1 MEEQITFSAFNLD
14 NYLSQLGTASSGHT
28 SLSLFK
34 ELIDNSIDA
43 SATSIEL
50 SYIER
55 ENTEKIII
63 YKDTGTGMDKE
74 SLFNSVQFYSKNSNG
89 GIGKFGIGGSS
100 TLVNWCDITNTHTNK
115 SLSIISKTPD
125 GTVRSIS
132 VNWDNCNSIEDF
144 NNEVNSSF
152 TVDNHKYITM
162 MESYSHGSIFYISTS
177 PEKFDEIKAVHTPMD
192 IYMDLGQ
199 TYKYYIEKGLT
210 ITVFGEQIKFFSIIN
225 PLLSETINI
234 DLYKNAKNVAY
245 SAIIGKTRLSFTHG
259 KTKKLKKIDFEDIED
274 NWTFSSQLKLK
285 LTFGNNIY
293 SGKEKSHEERSAKQL
308 SIENC
313 VGFREFCTEEGV
325 EDNSE
330 IKLVA
335 NSYIKDLYIC
345 RISNGNSIYKDK
357 GRILGSLEL
366 DSPTRF
372 AADDIALICTHKELV
387 FNAKDDNKIGLVQQ
401 NKSVIEWTNTPKD
414 LKEFIQKVS
423 NKWIRERLSKKFDGI
438 DTIAQKERE
447 RNSPIILFIHR
458 HIERLLRNNDSIFK
472 LGDQD
477 DLNLASNIIKRN
489 IKSFITSKKEKHRVN
504 ATIIQKWFKSLKTLQ
519 SIPTTGFIKF
529 QKFCLWAHYHHNIT
543 IIQKWW
549 KCILF
554 NRNII
559 CYRNK
564 QYKSAKIIQTCWR
577 NYIIQRDNLARKS
590 NASIIIQTKWRQYY
604 ATKILNEERKR
615 EKEFNNLISRFN
627 IQLPTKRNQFI
638 LFKQQFI
645 QFLSLLEQT
654 M

>member
-1 MEEQITFSAFNLD
+1 MEEQITFSAFNLK
-14 NYLSQLGTASSGHT
+14 NYLSQLGTAASGHT

-43 SATSIEL
+43 SATSIKL
-50 SYIER
+50 SYVER
-55 ENTEKIII
+55 ENGDKIII

-100 TLVNWCDITNTHTNK
+100 TLVNWCDVTNTHTNK
-115 SLSIISKTPD
+115 TLTIVSKTQD

-132 VNWDNCNSIEDF
+132 INWDNCNTIEQF
-144 NNEVNSSF
+144 NKEVNSSF
-152 TVDNHKYITM
+152 TVDTHKYITM
-162 MESYSHGSIFYISTS
+162 METYSHGSIFYISTS
-177 PEKFDEIKAVHTPMD
+177 PEKFDKLKEVHTPMD

-210 ITVFGEQIKFFSIIN
+210 ISVFGEQINFFSIIN

-245 SAIIGKTRLSFTHG
+245 SALIGKSRLSFTHG
-259 KTKKLKKIDFEDIED
+259 KTKKLKKISFEDIED
-274 NWTFSSQLKLK
+274 NWTFSSQLRLK

-293 SGKEKSHEERSAKQL
+293 YGKEKSHEERSAKQL
-308 SIENC
+308 TIENC
-313 VGFREFCTEEGV
+313 TGFRDFCTEEGV
-325 EDNSE
+325 EDGSE
-330 IKLVA
+330 VKLTA
-335 NSYIKDLYIC
+335 TSYIKDLYIC

-357 GRILGSLEL
+357 GRILGTL
-366 DSPTRF
+366 DIGPEQTHGF
-372 AADDIALICTHKELV
+372 YDISYHFTHKELI
-387 FNAKDDNKIGLVQQ
+387 FNAKDDEKIGLVQQ
-401 NKSVIEWTNTPKD
+401 NKSVIEWNNTPTD

-423 NKWIRERLSKKFDGI
+423 NKWIRDRLSKKFDEI
-438 DTIAQKERE
+438 DTIAQKERQ

-458 HIERLLRNNDSIFK
+458 HIERIRRNKDSIFK
-472 LGDQD
+472 LGDTD
-477 DLNLASNIIKRN
+477 DLILAANIIKRN
-489 IKSFITSKKEKHRVN
+489 IISYITCKKEKQHIN

-519 SIPTTGFIKF
+519 SSPITGFIKF
-529 QKFCLWAHYHHNIT
+529 QQFCLWAHYHHNIT

-554 NRNII
+554 KRNITTH
-559 CYRNK
+559 RNK
-564 QYKSAKIIQTCWR
+564 QSISARIIQRCWR
-577 NYIIQRDNLARKS
+577 NYKIQRNNLLRKS
-590 NASIIIQTKWRQYY
+590 NASIIIQTNWRRYY
-604 ATKILNEERKR
+604 AIKILNEERKH

-627 IQLPTKRNQFI
+627 IQLPTKRNQF
-638 LFKQQFI
+638 LSFKQQLN

-654 M
+654 L